1 MTLLTRSCALGALM
15 LLAGYLF
22 GALLQ
27 NDWAFMHWP
36 LPVQL
41 TVIVFA
47 LAAVAVW
54 LLVHWFVRDQD

>member
-22 GALLQ
+22 GAVLQ
-27 NDWAFMHWP
+27 SDWAFLHWP
-36 LPVQL
+36 LPVRL

-47 LAAVAVW
+47 LAVVAVW
-54 LLVHWFVRDQD
+54 LLVHLFIRDQD

>member
-27 NDWAFMHWP
+27 KDPAFMHWP
-36 LPVQL
+36 LPVRL

-54 LLVHWFVRDQD
+54 LLVHLFVRDQD

>member
-22 GALLQ
+22 GAVLQ
-27 NDWAFMHWP
+27 RDWAFVHWP

-47 LAAVAVW
+47 LAATGVW
-54 LLVHWFVRDQD
+54 AGVHLFVRDQD